1 LSGSRSAPEPDRPAL
16 RRKGLG
22 PFKRVLL
29 KLSGEAL
36 CNKGGQGIDIEAVGR
51 AAELIMVAAEE
62 GVQIAVVIGGGNITR
77 GSQLEQFGINRATA
91 DYMGMMATAI
101 NALALQDVLEKKG
114 VATRVLAAIQIH
126 EVAEPFIRRR
136 AIRHLEKGRVVIVA
150 CGTGTPYVTTDTAA
164 ALRANELSCDVV
176 LKATKVGGV
185 YSKDPNKYADA
196 EVIHEITYLEVINR
210 HLEVMD
216 KTAITMCMETN
227 LPLVVF
233 NMEDKENLRKVLRG
247 GAVGTIITGD
257 SRAAR
262 T

>member
-1 LSGSRSAPEPDRPAL
+1 LNVSRSASERGSP
-16 RRKGLG
+16 RKGLG

-29 KLSGEAL
+29 KLSGESL

-51 AAELIMVAAEE
+51 AADLISVALAE
-62 GVQIAVVIGGGNITR
+62 GVQVAVVIGGGNIVR
-77 GSQLEQFGINRATA
+77 GSQLSQFGINRATA

-101 NALALQDVLEKKG
+101 NALALQDVLEKKSI
-114 VATRVLAAIQIH
+114 ATRVLSAIPIH

-150 CGTGTPYVTTDTAA
+150 CGTGTPFVTTDTAA

-185 YSKDPNKYADA
+185 YSKDPNKHKDA
-196 EVIHEITYLEVINR
+196 EVLHELTYLDVINR

-216 KTAITMCMETN
+216 KTAITMCMENN

-233 NMEDKENLRKVLRG
+233 NMDDKENLRRVLQG
-247 GAVGTIITGD
+247 EAIGTIITGET
-257 SRAAR
+257 RGKP
-262 T
+262 

>member
-1 LSGSRSAPEPDRPAL
+1 LSDSRSASEQSRAAPRK
-16 RRKGLG
+16 KGLG

-51 AAELIMVAAEE
+51 AAELIMVSIAEN
-62 GVQIAVVIGGGNITR
+62 VQTAVVIGGGNIMR
-77 GSQLEQFGINRATA
+77 GSQLSQFGINRATA

-114 VATRVLAAIQIH
+114 VATRVLSAIQIY
-126 EVAEPFIRRR
+126 EIAEPFIRRR

-164 ALRANELSCDVV
+164 ALRANELGCEVV

-185 YSKDPNKYADA
+185 YSKDPNKYPDA
-196 EVIHEITYLEVINR
+196 EVIHEISYLEVINR

-216 KTAITMCMETN
+216 KTAITMCMEN
-227 LPLVVF
+227 DLPLVVF
-233 NMEDKENLRKVLRG
+233 DMENKENLRSVLRG
-247 GAVGTIITGD
+247 EAVGTIITGD
-257 SRAAR
+257 SRGRA
-262 T
+262 

>member
-1 LSGSRSAPEPDRPAL
+1 LSDSRSASEPSRAAP

-29 KLSGEAL
+29 KLSGESL

-51 AAELIMVAAEE
+51 AAELIMVSTAA
-62 GVQIAVVIGGGNITR
+62 GVQTAVVIGGGNIVR
-77 GSQLEQFGINRATA
+77 GSQLAQFGINRATA

-114 VATRVLAAIQIH
+114 VAT
-126 EVAEPFIRRR
+126 
-136 AIRHLEKGRVVIVA
+136 HLEKGRVVIVA

-164 ALRANELSCDVV
+164 ALRANELSCEVV
-176 LKATKVGGV
+176 LKATKVAGV
-185 YSKDPNKYADA
+185 YSKDPNKHPDA
-196 EVIHEITYLEVINR
+196 EVIHELSYLDVINR
-210 HLEVMD
+210 HIEVMD

-233 NMEDKENLRKVLRG
+233 NMEPKENLQRVLRG
-247 GAVGTIITGD
+247 EAVGTIITGD
-257 SRAAR
+257 SRGQ